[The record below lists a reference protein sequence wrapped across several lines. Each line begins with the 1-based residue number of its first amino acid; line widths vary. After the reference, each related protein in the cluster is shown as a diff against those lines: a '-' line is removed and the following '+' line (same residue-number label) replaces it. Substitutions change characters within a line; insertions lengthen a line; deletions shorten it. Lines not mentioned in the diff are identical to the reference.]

1 MGWRDLNF
9 EHEYFFEG
17 KFKRKPR
24 QWSISDIHTLWL
36 KLKDRSSKRNN
47 DFLEYLHWVV
57 ENIPPNDGKKWMI
70 FFSDKSFYVLEKDH
84 WNRISYGVQ
93 HVGNNRNSKI
103 DSVITYSNT
112 IEIGKKLKG
121 LEKMKSFLDWKVKS
135 HLDRIIYSK
144 IRSPFS
150 YNDDDKFIRIEGKLY
165 LYKYTIR
172 ASEAKIITEIKDEKI
187 INL

>member
-57 ENIPPNDGKKWMI
+57 ENIPPNDGK
-70 FFSDKSFYVLEKDH
+70 S
-84 WNRISYGVQ
+84 G
-93 HVGNNRNSKI
+93 
-103 DSVITYSNT
+103 
-112 IEIGKKLKG
+112 
-121 LEKMKSFLDWKVKS
+121 
-135 HLDRIIYSK
+135 
-144 IRSPFS
+144 
-150 YNDDDKFIRIEGKLY
+150 
-165 LYKYTIR
+165 
-172 ASEAKIITEIKDEKI
+172 
-187 INL
+187 